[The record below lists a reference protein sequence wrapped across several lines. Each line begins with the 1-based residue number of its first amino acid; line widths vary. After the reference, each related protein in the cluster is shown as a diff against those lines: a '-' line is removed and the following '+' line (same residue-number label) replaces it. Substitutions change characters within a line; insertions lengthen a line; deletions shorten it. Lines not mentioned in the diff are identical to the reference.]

1 MPSQAGSSNS
11 SDLASRYSH
20 LLQPIRDLTKN
31 WDIDVA
37 AQLEEYLA
45 EIEKIK
51 ISFDGGKTSMNFAE
65 AALLIQGSAC
75 VYSKKVEYLYTLV
88 YQTLDLIASKKRLQQ
103 ASSVDDQGKD
113 KDASF
118 RDDNIEFLSLDDIK
132 EAKNIDLKE
141 DENDLQREG
150 SQIVPRTPLA
160 LLPLGEKDKEDVLL
174 SRTGEVLGSRNDFK
188 MNTCTVHASGT
199 LLLDLTHLS
208 LLDGSFK
215 RLMTSTPSATQDP
228 QPATSEQPA
237 NQVHVD
243 GGNFEPVDLPEVDD
257 NFDTPQ
263 LMDEDVLEDDN
274 GDAGNICGEND
285 TENEQEALEE
295 RRALRAREAPQQ
307 KQVHK
312 LPFKDHWKMLDPH
325 EPGVWKDKPFKKGK
339 PFKKPSSLVSQQHKK
354 KRKRQDEKKEPTLI
368 PINQF
373 ISQAF
378 YSHASKMLKN
388 PLKTPAFPEFEYL
401 YWIEFRRQQK
411 VQAKQKQLLSQLATE
426 EEIEELKSIVVK
438 SEENEEVEIGEQG
451 FEDNQVG
458 SDDDDDFGG
467 GVDDN
472 LCIGDGD
479 GSEPVEPMALDDP
492 SEGVVISSYEELVR
506 QYVDGYLTEAQQ
518 YAQET
523 DLSRRVRDWEERI
536 VPVLA
541 QEETHQ
547 AFDIHKYGE
556 EILESF
562 RGKSNQTF
570 KEMAHEKEPFEICR
584 LFLAT
589 LQLANNY
596 NVEISADGVGE
607 KAVDTMKLRLMKMTP
622 GHEAIANFRE
632 HTSP

>member
-1 MPSQAGSSNS
+1 MPSQTGSSDSN
-11 SDLASRYSH
+11 DLASKYSH

-45 EIEKIK
+45 EIERIK

-65 AALLIQGSAC
+65 AALVIQGSAC
-75 VYSKKVEYLYTLV
+75 IYSKKVEYLYTLV

-113 KDASF
+113 KDTSF
-118 RDDNIEFLSLDDIK
+118 RDDNVELLSLDDIK

-141 DENDLQREG
+141 DEDDSKREG

-160 LLPLGEKDKEDVLL
+160 LLPLGEKDKQDVLL

-208 LLDGSFK
+208 LLDSSFK
-215 RLMTSTPSATQDP
+215 RLMTSTPSIMQENQVATD
-228 QPATSEQPA
+228 EQGA
-237 NQVHVD
+237 NQVVPTD
-243 GGNFEPVDLPEVDD
+243 VGNFEAVDLPEVDD
-257 NFDTPQ
+257 NFDAPE
-263 LMDEDVLEDDN
+263 LMDEDTFDGDN
-274 GDAGNICGEND
+274 GDVADNCNVGGSDQDNH
-285 TENEQEALEE
+285 EE
-295 RRALRAREAPQQ
+295 RRALRARTEPQP
-307 KQVHK
+307 KQVQN

-325 EPGVWKDKPFKKGK
+325 DPGVSKNKPFKKGK

-354 KRKRQDEKKEPTLI
+354 KRKRQEGKQEPTLI

-388 PLKTPAFPEFEYL
+388 PLKTPTFPEFEYL

-411 VQAKQKQLLSQLATE
+411 VQAKQKQLLSQVATD

-438 SEENEEVEIGEQG
+438 SEEVEEIENEDKG
-451 FEDNQVG
+451 FDVDND
-458 SDDDDDFGG
+458 DDDDDFGVEVPDDFCLG
-467 GVDDN
+467 DDN
-472 LCIGDGD
+472 VP
-479 GSEPVEPMALDDP
+479 EPVEPMALDEP
-492 SEGVVISSYEELVR
+492 SDGVVISSYEELVR
-506 QYVDGYLTEAQQ
+506 KYVDGYLTEAQQ

-536 VPVLA
+536 VPVLS
-541 QEETHQ
+541 QEETHRP
-547 AFDIHKYGE
+547 FDIHKYGE
-556 EILESF
+556 EIMVSF
-562 RGKSNQTF
+562 RGKSYQHF
-570 KEMAHEKEPFEICR
+570 KELANGKESYEICR

-596 NVEISADGVGE
+596 NVEITADGVGE
-607 KAVDTMKLRLMKMTP
+607 KSVDTMMLRLIKTTP
-622 GHEAIANFRE
+622 GHEAITNFRG

>member
-1 MPSQAGSSNS
+1 MPSQASSSDSN
-11 SDLASRYSH
+11 DLASKYSH

-45 EIEKIK
+45 EIERIK

-75 VYSKKVEYLYTLV
+75 IYSKKVEYLYTLV

-118 RDDNIEFLSLDDIK
+118 RDDSVEFLSLDDIK

-141 DENDLQREG
+141 DEDDSKNEG

-160 LLPLGEKDKEDVLL
+160 LLPLGEKDKQDVLL

-199 LLLDLTHLS
+199 LLLDMTHLA
-208 LLDGSFK
+208 LLDSSFK
-215 RLMTSTPSATQDP
+215 RLMTSTPSDVQEPGIA
-228 QPATSEQPA
+228 SGEQAA
-237 NQVHVD
+237 NQVVPSD
-243 GGNFEPVDLPEVDD
+243 DANFEAVDLPEVDD
-257 NFDTPQ
+257 DFDAPQ
-263 LMDEDVLEDDN
+263 LMDEDVFYDDN
-274 GDAGNICGEND
+274 EASDNYCSGNGGENED
-285 TENEQEALEE
+285 IQEE
-295 RRALRAREAPQQ
+295 RRALRARAEPQP
-307 KQVHK
+307 KQVQN
-312 LPFKDHWKMLDPH
+312 LPFKDHWKMMDPH
-325 EPGVWKDKPFKKGK
+325 DPGISKNKPFKKGK

-354 KRKRQDEKKEPTLI
+354 KRKRQEDRKEPTLI

-411 VQAKQKQLLSQLATE
+411 VQAKQKQLLSQLATDD
-426 EEIEELKSIVVK
+426 EIEELKSIVAK
-438 SEENEEVEIGEQG
+438 SEENADIENEEQAFGG
-451 FEDNQVG
+451 DN
-458 SDDDDDFGG
+458 DDDDDDNDFGG
-467 GVDDN
+467 GAGDDN
-472 LCIGDGD
+472 FLGDAD
-479 GSEPVEPMALDDP
+479 VPDPVEPMALEEP
-492 SEGVVISSYEELVR
+492 SDGIVISSYEELVR
-506 QYVDGYLTEAQQ
+506 KYVDGYLMEAQQ

-523 DLSRRVRDWEERI
+523 DLSRRVRDWEDRI
-536 VPVLA
+536 LPVLSE
-541 QEETHQ
+541 EETHRP
-547 AFDIHKYGE
+547 FDIHKYGA

-562 RGKSNQTF
+562 RGKSNQHF
-570 KEMAHEKEPFEICR
+570 KDVADGKESFEICR

-596 NVEISADGVGE
+596 NVEITADGVGE
-607 KAVDTMKLRLMKMTP
+607 KAVDTMKLRLIKTTP
-622 GHEAIANFRE
+622 GHEAIANFRG
-632 HTSP
+632 HSSP